1 MMRRRIVNV
10 NTNSRFPINNH
21 RLNRIRVSRGGTRL

>member
-1 MMRRRIVNV
+1 MSYRRVMNV
-10 NTNSRFPINNH
+10 NTNARFPINNH